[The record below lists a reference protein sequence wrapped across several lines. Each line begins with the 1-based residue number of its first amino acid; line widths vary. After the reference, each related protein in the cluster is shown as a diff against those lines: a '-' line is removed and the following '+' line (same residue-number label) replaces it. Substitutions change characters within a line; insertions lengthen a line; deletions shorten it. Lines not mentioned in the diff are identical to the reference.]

1 MTQRQPPCYISR
13 QKKGSLFN
21 LLYSMGPTFRSKTR
35 LVVILSIISSTVLGI
50 ILFLRYPSVESRSYG
65 LNLGVQEYAV
75 PSEARDFTLKDINN
89 KRISL
94 KNYRGKIVMLNFWA
108 TWCTPCRQEM
118 PSMEKLYRQF
128 KNRGFVVVSVA
139 SGDDSKNVNAFIKEY
154 NITFP
159 ALLDSDLEVTSHYK
173 VWVLPTTYFINPK
186 GEIIGKIHGSR
197 DWSTKEATQYIIS
210 IVQTS
215 L

>member
-1 MTQRQPPCYISR
+1 
-13 QKKGSLFN
+13 
-21 LLYSMGPTFRSKTR
+21 MGRTFRSKTR
-35 LVVILSIISSTVLGI
+35 LVILLGI
-50 ILFLRYPSVESRSYG
+50 IFSTALGITLFLRYPSAESRSYAI
-65 LNLGVQEYAV
+65 NLGVQEYTV
-75 PSEARDFTLKDINN
+75 PSEARDFTLTDINN
-89 KRISL
+89 ERISL

-128 KNRGFVVVSVA
+128 KDRGFVVVSVA
-139 SGDDSKNVNAFIKEY
+139 SGDDSKSVNAFIKEY

-159 ALLDSDLEVTSHYK
+159 ALLDSNLEVTDHYK
-173 VWVLPTTYFINPK
+173 VWALPTTYFINPK
-186 GEIIGKIHGSR
+186 GEIIGRVHGSR
-197 DWSTKEATQYIIS
+197 DWSTKEATQYITS